1 MYLVDCGFDPTH
13 SFRLP
18 SMNLNNPTSWVA
30 VIAMLLVN
38 GVGYGAETAPSF
50 LHEIMPLLTR
60 HGCNQGACHGKGN
73 GQNGFRL
80 SLRGYAPELDHAWL
94 TREFL
99 ARRIDTADPGESL
112 LVRKAM
118 GEVMHEGGRLFSR
131 NSKSHE
137 VMVQWLKAGM
147 PGPLKNE
154 AKLTG
159 LKITPATM
167 LLAKDQKQQLKV
179 LAEFS
184 DSKTVDVTW
193 LVKFAV
199 ADASQLSVDAS
210 GLVTA
215 LRPGETSVQ
224 VFFEDQVAIATF
236 TTPYKNPIPI
246 ASFPKVINPVDDA
259 VFKKLSG
266 LGIPASASST
276 DEVFL
281 RRLFLDTAGILPT
294 PSEVTAFLADKSMN
308 KRAIMID
315 KVLDRPEFVDFWT
328 LQLADIFQNRKER
341 DHDVRGTKGVRAFHS
356 WLHDQVR
363 TNKPWDVLCSEILTS
378 TGTTSE
384 NPSVGYFI
392 VTVGEQREAHRSEV
406 VASMAQSFLGTRIGC
421 AQCHNHPLEKYTQDD
436 FYRFSGFFSRLRM
449 DRKDPKDGVTTLFA
463 NLKDDEQKR
472 PLGVTQP
479 RTGEFLNPRPI
490 DRTPVETNKETDPR
504 QALAK
509 WMIDP
514 ANESFHGALVNRV
527 WKHFMGMGLVEPVDD
542 LRSSNPPSN
551 KELWAYLK
559 SEFIKNKCD
568 TKHLIRLVLNSQT
581 YQLESGTIPGNETDT
596 RFYSHYYPK
605 RLGAEVILDAVSFST
620 GIPEN
625 FPGYPEGIRAVQV
638 PDPSIRSYF
647 LSVFGRSER
656 VTACACERSE
666 EVSLPQLLHLQN
678 GQWIADK
685 MGNPK
690 GKLKTLISDKRTD
703 NEKISEMFLTT
714 LSRLPTE
721 KEAAALVK
729 ELAKSTSK
737 EEFYQDA
744 FWALLNTV
752 EFSFNH

>member
-1 MYLVDCGFDPTH
+1 
-13 SFRLP
+13 
-18 SMNLNNPTSWVA
+18 MNLNHPTSWIA
-30 VIAMLLVN
+30 LIAMLIVN
-38 GVGYGAETAPSF
+38 GAGYGAETTPSF

-60 HGCNQGACHGKGN
+60 HGCNQGSCHGKGN

-118 GEVMHEGGRLFSR
+118 GEVTHEGGRLFSR
-131 NSKSHE
+131 NTKSHE

-167 LLAKDQKQQLKV
+167 PLAKDQKQQLKV

-193 LVKFAV
+193 LAKFAV
-199 ADASQLSVDAS
+199 ADASQLSVDAN

-266 LGIPASASST
+266 LGIPASPSCT

-281 RRLFLDTAGILPT
+281 RRLFLDTAGILPS
-294 PSEVTAFLADKSMN
+294 PSEVTAFLADKSTN

-392 VTVGEQREAHRSEV
+392 VTVGEQSEAHRSEV

-436 FYRFSGFFSRLRM
+436 FYRFSGFFSRLRL

-463 NLKDDEQKR
+463 NLKDDEKKR

-490 DRTPVETNKETDPR
+490 DRAPVETNKETDPR

-581 YQLESGTIPGNETDT
+581 YQLESGTVPGNETDT

-656 VTACACERSE
+656 ITACACERSE

-678 GQWIADK
+678 GQWMAEK

-721 KEAAALVK
+721 KETAALEK

>member
-1 MYLVDCGFDPTH
+1 MDGMAH
-13 SFRLP
+13 S
-18 SMNLNNPTSWVA
+18 
-30 VIAMLLVN
+30 
-38 GVGYGAETAPSF
+38 AETTPSF
-50 LHEIMPLLTR
+50 LHEIMPLLTK

-80 SLRGYAPELDHAWL
+80 SLRGYAPEMDHAWL

-99 ARRIDTADPGESL
+99 ARRIDTADPAESL
-112 LVRKAM
+112 IVRKAL
-118 GEVMHEGGRLFSR
+118 GEVPHEGGRLFSK
-131 NSKSHE
+131 NSRSHQ

-147 PGPLKNE
+147 PGPSKND

-159 LKITPATM
+159 LKITPAAM
-167 LLAKDQKQQLKV
+167 LLAKDKKQQV
-179 LAEFS
+179 NVIAEFS
-184 DSKTVDVTW
+184 DNKKVDVTW
-193 LVKFAV
+193 LAKFAV
-199 ADASQLSVDAS
+199 ADSSQLNVDAD
-210 GLVTA
+210 GMVTA

-236 TTPYKNPIPI
+236 TTPYQNPIPI
-246 ASFPKVINPVDDA
+246 ASFPKVINPIDDA

-266 LGIPASASST
+266 LGIPPSLPCN

-281 RRLFLDTAGILPT
+281 RRLFLDTAGILPNA
-294 PSEVTAFLADKSMN
+294 SEVTSFLADKTPN
-308 KRAIMID
+308 KRASMID

-363 TNKPWDVLCSEILTS
+363 TNKPWDLLCSEILTS
-378 TGTTSE
+378 TGNTSE

-436 FYRFSGFFSRLRM
+436 FYRFSGFFSRLRL

-463 NLKDDEQKR
+463 NLKEDEQKR

-479 RTGEFLNPRPI
+479 RTGEFLTPRPI
-490 DRTPVETNKETDPR
+490 DRTAVETNKDTDPR
-504 QALAK
+504 LALAK
-509 WMIDP
+509 WMTDP
-514 ANESFHGALVNRV
+514 SNESFHGAFVNRV
-527 WKHFMGMGLVEPVDD
+527 WKHFMGTGLVEPVDD

-559 SEFIKNKCD
+559 NEFIRSKCD
-568 TKHLIRLVLNSQT
+568 TRHLIRLVLNSQT
-581 YQLESGTIPGNETDT
+581 YQLESGTVPGNETDT

-605 RLGAEVILDAVSFST
+605 RMGAEVILDAVSFAT
-620 GIPEN
+620 GVPES

-638 PDPSIRSYF
+638 PDPGIRSYF

-678 GQWIADK
+678 GQWISEK

-690 GKLKTLISDKRTD
+690 GKLKALIADNRSD
-703 NEKISEMFLTT
+703 NEKIKELFLTT
-714 LSRLPTE
+714 ISRLPTE
-721 KEAAALVK
+721 VETAALVK

-737 EEFYQDA
+737 DEFYQDA

>member
-1 MYLVDCGFDPTH
+1 
-13 SFRLP
+13 
-18 SMNLNNPTSWVA
+18 
-30 VIAMLLVN
+30 
-38 GVGYGAETAPSF
+38 
-50 LHEIMPLLTR
+50 
-60 HGCNQGACHGKGN
+60 
-73 GQNGFRL
+73 
-80 SLRGYAPELDHAWL
+80 
-94 TREFL
+94 
-99 ARRIDTADPGESL
+99 
-112 LVRKAM
+112 M
-118 GEVMHEGGRLFSR
+118 GEVPHEGGRLFSR

-147 PGPLKNE
+147 PGPLKND

-184 DSKTVDVTW
+184 DNKTVDVTW
-193 LVKFAV
+193 LAKFAV
-199 ADASQLSVDAS
+199 TDSSQLSVDAN
-210 GLVTA
+210 GLVNA

-266 LGIPASASST
+266 LGIPASPSCT

-315 KVLDRPEFVDFWT
+315 KVLNRPEFVDFWT

-436 FYRFSGFFSRLRM
+436 FYRFSGFFSRLRL

-463 NLKDDEQKR
+463 NLKEDEQKR

-490 DRTPVETNKETDPR
+490 DRAPVETNKETDPR
-504 QALAK
+504 QALAR

-559 SEFIKNKCD
+559 SEFIRNKCD

-581 YQLESGTIPGNETDT
+581 YQLESGTVPGNETDT

-721 KEAAALVK
+721 KETSALVK

>member
-1 MYLVDCGFDPTH
+1 M
-13 SFRLP
+13 
-18 SMNLNNPTSWVA
+18 
-30 VIAMLLVN
+30 
-38 GVGYGAETAPSF
+38 
-50 LHEIMPLLTR
+50 
-60 HGCNQGACHGKGN
+60 
-73 GQNGFRL
+73 
-80 SLRGYAPELDHAWL
+80 
-94 TREFL
+94 
-99 ARRIDTADPGESL
+99 
-112 LVRKAM
+112 
-118 GEVMHEGGRLFSR
+118 
-131 NSKSHE
+131 
-137 VMVQWLKAGM
+137 
-147 PGPLKNE
+147 
-154 AKLTG
+154 
-159 LKITPATM
+159 
-167 LLAKDQKQQLKV
+167 
-179 LAEFS
+179 
-184 DSKTVDVTW
+184 
-193 LVKFAV
+193 
-199 ADASQLSVDAS
+199 
-210 GLVTA
+210 
-215 LRPGETSVQ
+215 
-224 VFFEDQVAIATF
+224 
-236 TTPYKNPIPI
+236 
-246 ASFPKVINPVDDA
+246 
-259 VFKKLSG
+259 FKKLSG
-266 LGIPASASST
+266 LGIPASASCT

-281 RRLFLDTAGILPT
+281 RRLFLDTAGILPS

-308 KRAIMID
+308 KRALMID

-378 TGTTSE
+378 TGSTSE

-449 DRKDPKDGVTTLFA
+449 DRKDPKEGVTTLFA

-490 DRTPVETNKETDPR
+490 DRAPVETNKDTDPR

>member
-1 MYLVDCGFDPTH
+1 
-13 SFRLP
+13 
-18 SMNLNNPTSWVA
+18 
-30 VIAMLLVN
+30 
-38 GVGYGAETAPSF
+38 
-50 LHEIMPLLTR
+50 
-60 HGCNQGACHGKGN
+60 
-73 GQNGFRL
+73 
-80 SLRGYAPELDHAWL
+80 
-94 TREFL
+94 
-99 ARRIDTADPGESL
+99 
-112 LVRKAM
+112 
-118 GEVMHEGGRLFSR
+118 
-131 NSKSHE
+131 
-137 VMVQWLKAGM
+137 
-147 PGPLKNE
+147 
-154 AKLTG
+154 
-159 LKITPATM
+159 
-167 LLAKDQKQQLKV
+167 
-179 LAEFS
+179 
-184 DSKTVDVTW
+184 
-193 LVKFAV
+193 
-199 ADASQLSVDAS
+199 
-210 GLVTA
+210 
-215 LRPGETSVQ
+215 
-224 VFFEDQVAIATF
+224 
-236 TTPYKNPIPI
+236 
-246 ASFPKVINPVDDA
+246 
-259 VFKKLSG
+259 
-266 LGIPASASST
+266 
-276 DEVFL
+276 
-281 RRLFLDTAGILPT
+281 
-294 PSEVTAFLADKSMN
+294 
-308 KRAIMID
+308 
-315 KVLDRPEFVDFWT
+315 
-328 LQLADIFQNRKER
+328 
-341 DHDVRGTKGVRAFHS
+341 
-356 WLHDQVR
+356 
-363 TNKPWDVLCSEILTS
+363 
-378 TGTTSE
+378 
-384 NPSVGYFI
+384 
-392 VTVGEQREAHRSEV
+392 
-406 VASMAQSFLGTRIGC
+406 
-421 AQCHNHPLEKYTQDD
+421 
-436 FYRFSGFFSRLRM
+436 M
-449 DRKDPKDGVTTLFA
+449 DRKDPKEGVTTLFA

-581 YQLESGTIPGNETDT
+581 YQLESGTVPGNETDT

-721 KEAAALVK
+721 KEASALVK

>member
-1 MYLVDCGFDPTH
+1 MTLHHLKYLVPVIIFLLMDGMAH
-13 SFRLP
+13 S
-18 SMNLNNPTSWVA
+18 
-30 VIAMLLVN
+30 
-38 GVGYGAETAPSF
+38 AETTPSF
-50 LHEIMPLLTR
+50 LHEIMPLLTK

-80 SLRGYAPELDHAWL
+80 SLRGYAPEMDHAWL

-99 ARRIDTADPGESL
+99 ARRIDTADPAESL
-112 LVRKAM
+112 IVRKAM
-118 GEVMHEGGRLFSR
+118 GEVPHEGGRLFSK
-131 NSKSHE
+131 NSRSHQ
-137 VMVQWLKAGM
+137 VMVQWLKTGM
-147 PGPLKNE
+147 PGPSKND

-159 LKITPATM
+159 LKITPAAM
-167 LLAKDQKQQLKV
+167 LLAKDKKQQV
-179 LAEFS
+179 NVIAEFS
-184 DSKTVDVTW
+184 DNKKVDVTW
-193 LVKFAV
+193 LAKFAV
-199 ADASQLSVDAS
+199 ADSSQLNVDAD
-210 GLVTA
+210 GMVTA

-236 TTPYKNPIPI
+236 TTPYQNPIPI
-246 ASFPKVINPVDDA
+246 ASFPKVINPIDDA

-266 LGIPASASST
+266 LGIPPSLPCN

-281 RRLFLDTAGILPT
+281 RRLFLDTAGILPNA
-294 PSEVTAFLADKSMN
+294 SEVTSFLADKTPN
-308 KRAIMID
+308 KRASIID

-363 TNKPWDVLCSEILTS
+363 TNKPWDLLCSEILTS
-378 TGTTSE
+378 TGNTSE

-436 FYRFSGFFSRLRM
+436 FYRFSGFFSRLRL

-463 NLKDDEQKR
+463 NLKEDEQKR

-479 RTGEFLNPRPI
+479 RTGEFLTPRPI
-490 DRTPVETNKETDPR
+490 DRATIETNKETDPR
-504 QALAK
+504 LALAK
-509 WMIDP
+509 WMTDP
-514 ANESFHGALVNRV
+514 SNESFHGAFVNRV
-527 WKHFMGMGLVEPVDD
+527 WKHFMGTGLVEPVDD

-559 SEFIKNKCD
+559 NEFIRSKCD
-568 TKHLIRLVLNSQT
+568 TRHLIRLVLNSQT
-581 YQLESGTIPGNETDT
+581 YQLESGTVPGNETDT

-605 RLGAEVILDAVSFST
+605 RLGAEVILDAVSFAT
-620 GIPEN
+620 GVPES

-638 PDPSIRSYF
+638 PDPGIRSYF

-678 GQWIADK
+678 GQWISEK

-690 GKLKTLISDKRTD
+690 GKLKALIADNRSD
-703 NEKISEMFLTT
+703 NEKIKELFLTT
-714 LSRLPTE
+714 ISRLPTE
-721 KEAAALVK
+721 VETSALVK

-737 EEFYQDA
+737 DEFYQDA

>member
-1 MYLVDCGFDPTH
+1 
-13 SFRLP
+13 
-18 SMNLNNPTSWVA
+18 
-30 VIAMLLVN
+30 MLIVN
-38 GVGYGAETAPSF
+38 GAGYGAETTPSF

-60 HGCNQGACHGKGN
+60 HGCNQGSCHGKGN

-118 GEVMHEGGRLFSR
+118 GEVTHEGGRLFSR
-131 NSKSHE
+131 NTKSHE

-167 LLAKDQKQQLKV
+167 PLAKDQKQQLKV

-193 LVKFAV
+193 LAKFAV
-199 ADASQLSVDAS
+199 ADASQLSVDAN

-266 LGIPASASST
+266 LGIPASPSCT

-281 RRLFLDTAGILPT
+281 RRLFLDTAGILPS
-294 PSEVTAFLADKSMN
+294 PSEVTAFLADKSTN

-392 VTVGEQREAHRSEV
+392 VTVGEQSEAHRSEV

-436 FYRFSGFFSRLRM
+436 FYRFSGFFSRLRL

-463 NLKDDEQKR
+463 NLKDDEKKR

-490 DRTPVETNKETDPR
+490 DRAPVETNKETDPR

-581 YQLESGTIPGNETDT
+581 YQLESGTVPGNETDT

-656 VTACACERSE
+656 ITACACERSE

-678 GQWIADK
+678 GQWMAEK

-721 KEAAALVK
+721 KETAALEK

>member
-1 MYLVDCGFDPTH
+1 
-13 SFRLP
+13 
-18 SMNLNNPTSWVA
+18 
-30 VIAMLLVN
+30 
-38 GVGYGAETAPSF
+38 
-50 LHEIMPLLTR
+50 
-60 HGCNQGACHGKGN
+60 
-73 GQNGFRL
+73 
-80 SLRGYAPELDHAWL
+80 
-94 TREFL
+94 
-99 ARRIDTADPGESL
+99 
-112 LVRKAM
+112 
-118 GEVMHEGGRLFSR
+118 
-131 NSKSHE
+131 
-137 VMVQWLKAGM
+137 
-147 PGPLKNE
+147 
-154 AKLTG
+154 
-159 LKITPATM
+159 M

-266 LGIPASASST
+266 LGIPASASCT

>member
-1 MYLVDCGFDPTH
+1 
-13 SFRLP
+13 
-18 SMNLNNPTSWVA
+18 
-30 VIAMLLVN
+30 
-38 GVGYGAETAPSF
+38 
-50 LHEIMPLLTR
+50 
-60 HGCNQGACHGKGN
+60 
-73 GQNGFRL
+73 
-80 SLRGYAPELDHAWL
+80 L

-118 GEVMHEGGRLFSR
+118 GEVPHEGGRLFSR

-154 AKLTG
+154 VKLTG

-167 LLAKDQKQQLKV
+167 LLAKDQNQQLRV

-184 DSKTVDVTW
+184 DNKTVDVTW

-199 ADASQLSVDAS
+199 ADASQLSVDAN

-236 TTPYKNPIPI
+236 TTPYKNPISI
-246 ASFPKVINPVDDA
+246 ASFPKAINPVDDA

-266 LGIPASASST
+266 LGIPTSPPCT

-281 RRLFLDTAGILPT
+281 RRLYLDAAGILPT
-294 PSEVTAFLADKSMN
+294 PSEVTAFLADKNSN

-315 KVLDRPEFVDFWT
+315 KVLNRPEFVDFWT

-436 FYRFSGFFSRLRM
+436 FYRFSGFFSRLRL

-463 NLKDDEQKR
+463 NLKEDEQKR

-490 DRTPVETNKETDPR
+490 DRTQVETNKETDPR

-581 YQLESGTIPGNETDT
+581 YQLESGTVPGNETDT

-721 KEAAALVK
+721 KETSALVK

>member
-1 MYLVDCGFDPTH
+1 
-13 SFRLP
+13 
-18 SMNLNNPTSWVA
+18 
-30 VIAMLLVN
+30 
-38 GVGYGAETAPSF
+38 
-50 LHEIMPLLTR
+50 
-60 HGCNQGACHGKGN
+60 
-73 GQNGFRL
+73 
-80 SLRGYAPELDHAWL
+80 
-94 TREFL
+94 
-99 ARRIDTADPGESL
+99 
-112 LVRKAM
+112 M
-118 GEVMHEGGRLFSR
+118 GEVPHEGGRLFSR

-159 LKITPATM
+159 LKITPSTM
-167 LLAKDQKQQLKV
+167 LLTKDQKQQLKV

-184 DSKTVDVTW
+184 DNKTVDVTW
-193 LVKFAV
+193 LAKFAV
-199 ADASQLSVDAS
+199 TDSSQLSVDAN
-210 GLVTA
+210 GLVNA

-266 LGIPASASST
+266 LGIPTSPSCT

-281 RRLFLDTAGILPT
+281 RRLFLDAAGILPT

-378 TGTTSE
+378 TGTTAE

-436 FYRFSGFFSRLRM
+436 FYRFSGFFSRLRL

-463 NLKDDEQKR
+463 NLKEDEQKR

-490 DRTPVETNKETDPR
+490 DRTQVETNKETDPR

-581 YQLESGTIPGNETDT
+581 YQLESVTIPGNETDT

>member
-1 MYLVDCGFDPTH
+1 
-13 SFRLP
+13 
-18 SMNLNNPTSWVA
+18 
-30 VIAMLLVN
+30 
-38 GVGYGAETAPSF
+38 
-50 LHEIMPLLTR
+50 
-60 HGCNQGACHGKGN
+60 
-73 GQNGFRL
+73 
-80 SLRGYAPELDHAWL
+80 
-94 TREFL
+94 
-99 ARRIDTADPGESL
+99 
-112 LVRKAM
+112 
-118 GEVMHEGGRLFSR
+118 
-131 NSKSHE
+131 
-137 VMVQWLKAGM
+137 
-147 PGPLKNE
+147 
-154 AKLTG
+154 
-159 LKITPATM
+159 
-167 LLAKDQKQQLKV
+167 
-179 LAEFS
+179 
-184 DSKTVDVTW
+184 
-193 LVKFAV
+193 
-199 ADASQLSVDAS
+199 VDAN

-236 TTPYKNPIPI
+236 TTPYKNPISI
-246 ASFPKVINPVDDA
+246 ASFPKAINPVDDA

-266 LGIPASASST
+266 LGIPTSPPCT

-281 RRLFLDTAGILPT
+281 RRLYLDAAGILPT
-294 PSEVTAFLADKSMN
+294 PSEVTAFLADKNSN
-308 KRAIMID
+308 KRTIMID

-363 TNKPWDVLCSEILTS
+363 TNKPWDLLCSEILTS

-436 FYRFSGFFSRLRM
+436 FYRFSGFFSRLRL

-463 NLKDDEQKR
+463 NLKEDEQKR

-490 DRTPVETNKETDPR
+490 DRAPVETNKETDPR

-581 YQLESGTIPGNETDT
+581 YQLESGTVPGNETDT

-721 KEAAALVK
+721 KETSALVK

>member
-1 MYLVDCGFDPTH
+1 M
-13 SFRLP
+13 
-18 SMNLNNPTSWVA
+18 W
-30 VIAMLLVN
+30 IAIIFMLLIN
-38 GVGYGAETAPSF
+38 GAGYGAETTTPSF

-99 ARRIDTADPGESL
+99 ARRIDTADPAESL

-131 NSKSHE
+131 NSKSHQ

-154 AKLTG
+154 ALLTG
-159 LKITPATM
+159 LKITPPTM
-167 LLAKDQKQQLKV
+167 LLTINQKQQLKV

-184 DSKTVDVTW
+184 DNKTVDVTW
-193 LVKFAV
+193 LAKFAV
-199 ADASQLSVDAS
+199 ADSSQLSVDAN
-210 GLVTA
+210 GLVNA

-266 LGIPASASST
+266 LGIPASTPCT

-281 RRLFLDTAGILPT
+281 RRLYLDTAGILPT
-294 PSEVTAFLADKSMN
+294 TSEVKTFLADKSTN
-308 KRAIMID
+308 KRALMIN
-315 KVLDRPEFVDFWT
+315 KVLDSPEFVDFWT

-341 DHDVRGTKGVRAFHS
+341 DHDVRGAKGVRAFHS

-363 TNKPWDVLCSEILTS
+363 NNKPWDVLCREILTS

-384 NPSVGYFI
+384 NPPVGYFI

-436 FYRFSGFFSRLRM
+436 FYRFSGFFSRLRL
-449 DRKDPKDGVTTLFA
+449 DRKDPKDGTTTLFA
-463 NLKDDEQKR
+463 NLKEDEQKR
-472 PLGVTQP
+472 PLGVSQP
-479 RTGEFLNPRPI
+479 RTGEFLSPRPI
-490 DRTPVETNKETDPR
+490 DRANIVTNKDTDPR
-504 QALAK
+504 LALAN
-509 WMIDP
+509 WMTDP
-514 ANESFHGALVNRV
+514 ANDSFHGALVNRV

-559 SEFIKNKCD
+559 TEFIKSKCD

-581 YQLESGTIPGNETDT
+581 YQLESGTVSGNETDT

-605 RLGAEVILDAVSFST
+605 RLGAEVILDAVSFAT
-620 GIPEN
+620 GVPEN

-678 GQWIADK
+678 GQWIAEK

-690 GKLKTLISDKRTD
+690 GKLKTLISDNRSDK
-703 NEKISEMFLTT
+703 EKIAELFLTT
-714 LSRLPTE
+714 ISRLPTE
-721 KEAAALVK
+721 NESAALIK
-729 ELAKSTSK
+729 ELLKSTSK

>member
-1 MYLVDCGFDPTH
+1 
-13 SFRLP
+13 
-18 SMNLNNPTSWVA
+18 
-30 VIAMLLVN
+30 
-38 GVGYGAETAPSF
+38 
-50 LHEIMPLLTR
+50 
-60 HGCNQGACHGKGN
+60 
-73 GQNGFRL
+73 
-80 SLRGYAPELDHAWL
+80 
-94 TREFL
+94 
-99 ARRIDTADPGESL
+99 
-112 LVRKAM
+112 
-118 GEVMHEGGRLFSR
+118 
-131 NSKSHE
+131 
-137 VMVQWLKAGM
+137 
-147 PGPLKNE
+147 
-154 AKLTG
+154 
-159 LKITPATM
+159 M

-266 LGIPASASST
+266 LGIPASPSCT

-281 RRLFLDTAGILPT
+281 RRLFLDTAGILPS

-308 KRAIMID
+308 KRALMID

-449 DRKDPKDGVTTLFA
+449 DRKDPKEGVTTLFA
-463 NLKDDEQKR
+463 NLKEDEQKR

-490 DRTPVETNKETDPR
+490 DRAPVETNKDTDPR

>member
-1 MYLVDCGFDPTH
+1 MTLHHLKYLVPVIIFLLMDGMAH
-13 SFRLP
+13 S
-18 SMNLNNPTSWVA
+18 
-30 VIAMLLVN
+30 
-38 GVGYGAETAPSF
+38 AETTPSF
-50 LHEIMPLLTR
+50 LHEIMPLLTK

-80 SLRGYAPELDHAWL
+80 SLRGYAPEMDHAWL

-99 ARRIDTADPGESL
+99 ARRIDTADPAESL
-112 LVRKAM
+112 IVRKAM
-118 GEVMHEGGRLFSR
+118 GEVPHEGGRLFSK
-131 NSKSHE
+131 NSRSHQ

-147 PGPLKNE
+147 PGPSKND

-159 LKITPATM
+159 LKITPAAM
-167 LLAKDQKQQLKV
+167 LLAKDKKQQV
-179 LAEFS
+179 NVIAEFS
-184 DSKTVDVTW
+184 DNKKVDVTW
-193 LVKFAV
+193 LAKFAV
-199 ADASQLSVDAS
+199 ADSSQLNVDAD
-210 GLVTA
+210 GMVTA

-236 TTPYKNPIPI
+236 TTPYQNPIPI
-246 ASFPKVINPVDDA
+246 ASFPKVINPIDDA

-266 LGIPASASST
+266 LGIPPSLPCN

-281 RRLFLDTAGILPT
+281 RRLFLDTAGILPNA
-294 PSEVTAFLADKSMN
+294 SEVTSFLADKTPN
-308 KRAIMID
+308 KRASIID

-363 TNKPWDVLCSEILTS
+363 TNKPWDLLCSEILTS
-378 TGTTSE
+378 TGNTSE

-436 FYRFSGFFSRLRM
+436 FYRFSGFFSRLRL

-463 NLKDDEQKR
+463 NLKEDEQKR

-479 RTGEFLNPRPI
+479 RTGEFLTPRPI
-490 DRTPVETNKETDPR
+490 DRTAVETNKDTDPR
-504 QALAK
+504 LALAK
-509 WMIDP
+509 WMTDP
-514 ANESFHGALVNRV
+514 SNESFHGAFVNRV
-527 WKHFMGMGLVEPVDD
+527 WKHFMGTGLVEPVDD

-559 SEFIKNKCD
+559 NEFIRSKCD
-568 TKHLIRLVLNSQT
+568 TRHLIRLVLYSQT
-581 YQLESGTIPGNETDT
+581 YQLESGTVPGNETDT

-605 RLGAEVILDAVSFST
+605 RLGAEVILDAVSFAT
-620 GIPEN
+620 GVPES

-638 PDPSIRSYF
+638 PDPGIRSYF

-678 GQWIADK
+678 GQWISEK

-690 GKLKTLISDKRTD
+690 GKLKALIADNRSD
-703 NEKISEMFLTT
+703 NEKIKELFLTT
-714 LSRLPTE
+714 ISRLPTE
-721 KEAAALVK
+721 VETAALVK

-737 EEFYQDA
+737 DEFYQDA

>member
-1 MYLVDCGFDPTH
+1 MTLHHLKYLVPVIIFLLMDGMAH
-13 SFRLP
+13 S
-18 SMNLNNPTSWVA
+18 
-30 VIAMLLVN
+30 
-38 GVGYGAETAPSF
+38 AETTPSF
-50 LHEIMPLLTR
+50 LHEIMPLLTK

-80 SLRGYAPELDHAWL
+80 SLRGYAPEMDHAWL

-99 ARRIDTADPGESL
+99 ARRIDTADPAESL
-112 LVRKAM
+112 IVRKAM
-118 GEVMHEGGRLFSR
+118 GEVPHEGGRLFSK
-131 NSKSHE
+131 NSRSHQ
-137 VMVQWLKAGM
+137 VMVQWLKTGM
-147 PGPLKNE
+147 PGPSKND

-159 LKITPATM
+159 LKITPAAM
-167 LLAKDQKQQLKV
+167 LLAKDKKQQV
-179 LAEFS
+179 NVIAEFS
-184 DSKTVDVTW
+184 DNKKVDVTW
-193 LVKFAV
+193 LAKFAV
-199 ADASQLSVDAS
+199 ADSSQLNVDAD
-210 GLVTA
+210 GMVTA

-236 TTPYKNPIPI
+236 TTPYQNPIPI
-246 ASFPKVINPVDDA
+246 ASFPKVINPIDDA

-266 LGIPASASST
+266 LGIPPSLPCN

-281 RRLFLDTAGILPT
+281 RRLFLDTAGILPNA
-294 PSEVTAFLADKSMN
+294 SEVTSFLADKTPN
-308 KRAIMID
+308 KRASIID

-363 TNKPWDVLCSEILTS
+363 TNKPWDLLCSEILTS
-378 TGTTSE
+378 TGNTSE

-436 FYRFSGFFSRLRM
+436 FYRFSGFFSRLRL

-463 NLKDDEQKR
+463 NLKEDEQKR

-479 RTGEFLNPRPI
+479 RTGEFLTPRPI
-490 DRTPVETNKETDPR
+490 DRTAVETNKDTDPR
-504 QALAK
+504 LALAK
-509 WMIDP
+509 WMTDP
-514 ANESFHGALVNRV
+514 SNESFHGAFVNRV
-527 WKHFMGMGLVEPVDD
+527 WKHFMGTGLVEPVDD

-559 SEFIKNKCD
+559 NEFIRSKCD
-568 TKHLIRLVLNSQT
+568 TRHLIRLVLNSQT
-581 YQLESGTIPGNETDT
+581 YQLESGTVPGNETDT

-605 RLGAEVILDAVSFST
+605 RLGAEVILDAVSFAT
-620 GIPEN
+620 GVPES

-638 PDPSIRSYF
+638 PDPGIRSYF

-678 GQWIADK
+678 GQWISEK

-690 GKLKTLISDKRTD
+690 GKLKALIADNRSD
-703 NEKISEMFLTT
+703 NEKIKELFLTT
-714 LSRLPTE
+714 ISRLPTE
-721 KEAAALVK
+721 VETAALVK

-737 EEFYQDA
+737 DEFYQDA